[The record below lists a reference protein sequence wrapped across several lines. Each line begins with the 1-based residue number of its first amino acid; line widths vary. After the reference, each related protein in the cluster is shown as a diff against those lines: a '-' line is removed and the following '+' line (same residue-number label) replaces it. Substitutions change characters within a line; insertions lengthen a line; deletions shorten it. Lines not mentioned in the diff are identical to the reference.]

1 MPTYDGGYWF
11 LTALLPISTQYVVRT
26 GGNESSPVELVR
38 EALSQLAPAHQSGPT
53 MNGPDS
59 PFAHDG
65 KTHFARLA
73 VIDNTIFNGRMPT
86 DAILD
91 QSDRLLA
98 QPVDELNCPYL
109 MVVIDFDARR
119 GDATELCQYLEGLWA
134 RSAAE
139 IKPVFKHCFGFPR
152 EADGKGFAEYVM
164 ARQIDTTMPF
174 NDYRPDDTPLK
185 APPARVSN
193 SGIFRIIKCAVFAV
207 YAVLFGVLYLLCDR
221 FGLIFEGPATTSNV
235 WAHIW
240 YYIWPL
246 AFAAEIIL
254 LIALPGLVMAAC
266 AFALINARASKR
278 FPFKPGSDLPSV
290 LKALHLQREFGAFVI
305 AAQNHRLT
313 DAQLQASFA
322 GFVTTHRP
330 DQNGP
335 PTQGA
340 GRIPL

>member
-1 MPTYDGGYWF
+1 MPTYDGGYCF

-26 GGNESSPVELVR
+26 GDTESSPVELVR

-73 VIDNTIFNGRMPT
+73 VIDSTIFNGRMPT

-109 MVVIDFDARR
+109 MVVIDFDAPK
-119 GDATELCQYLEGLWA
+119 GLAPELHQYLESLW
-134 RSAAE
+134 SVEE
-139 IKPVFKHCFGFPR
+139 IKPIFEHCFGFAK

-185 APPARVSN
+185 APPAKVSN
-193 SGIFRIIKCAVFAV
+193 SGIFRILKYAAFAIYAVF
-207 YAVLFGVLYLLCDR
+207 FGVLYLVCNRL
-221 FGLIFEGPATTSNV
+221 GLIFEPATTSNV

-240 YYIWPL
+240 YYVWPL
-246 AFAAEIIL
+246 AFAAEIIF
-254 LIALPGLVMAAC
+254 LIALPGLVLAAC
-266 AFALINARASKR
+266 AFALINARASKH
-278 FPFKPGSDLPSV
+278 FPFKSGSDLPSV
-290 LKALHLQREFGAFVI
+290 LKALYLQREFGAFVI
-305 AAQNHRLT
+305 AAQNNRLT

-322 GFVTTHRP
+322 GFVATHRP
-330 DQNGP
+330 DQNGQ
-335 PTQGA
+335 PTQDA
-340 GRIPL
+340 GRIP